1 MTAPVEG
8 CAVAAPRTAVRP
20 IETTVDL
27 MCLPTVDPV
36 SMSSERTS
44 AAKTFR
50 SAERAMSQLAV
61 LGMLVGVA
69 FVLAGALAAFM
80 LLGA

>member
-1 MTAPVEG
+1 MSAPVG
-8 CAVAAPRTAVRP
+8 RGSIAAPRTPVRP

-36 SMSSERTS
+36 SMPSERTS
-44 AAKTFR
+44 AGKTFR

-80 LLGA
+80 LLGT

>member
-1 MTAPVEG
+1 
-8 CAVAAPRTAVRP
+8 
-20 IETTVDL
+20 
-27 MCLPTVDPV
+27 
-36 SMSSERTS
+36 MSSERTS
-44 AAKTFR
+44 AVKTFR